1 VQPTC
6 TARICLRDRCAE
18 LGVTA
23 TRLVISFAVPASAWG
38 AAWVNRFMDKAF
50 SYRWFGER

>member
-1 VQPTC
+1 LYSQDLPP
-6 TARICLRDRCAE
+6 RQIGAE